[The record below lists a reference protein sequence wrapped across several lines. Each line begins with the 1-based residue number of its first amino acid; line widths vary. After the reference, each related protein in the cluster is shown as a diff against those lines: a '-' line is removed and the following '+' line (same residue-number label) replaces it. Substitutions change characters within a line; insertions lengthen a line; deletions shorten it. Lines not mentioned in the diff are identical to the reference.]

1 MKIIFYNTTHIG
13 DITYSQPLIREF
25 FKQNPNIDI
34 SLFVKYN

>member
-1 MKIIFYNTTHIG
+1 MKIIFYNTAHIG